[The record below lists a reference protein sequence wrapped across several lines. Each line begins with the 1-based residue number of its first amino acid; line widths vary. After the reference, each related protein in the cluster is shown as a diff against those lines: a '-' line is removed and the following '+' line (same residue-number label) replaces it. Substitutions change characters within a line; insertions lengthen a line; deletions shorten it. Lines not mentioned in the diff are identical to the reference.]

1 MPAASS
7 DDARGA
13 SPAASVLA
21 PSEGETE
28 DPHISAYVAH
38 LAHVGDEMAPGL
50 GALFADTF
58 PEVPALADIHEDFT
72 FSKNDSLLLFA
83 GLDGNALTLAQAQAE
98 GGTAALLS
106 HARCE
111 RLRGMMF
118 LAFNYAD
125 FGRSDTHAN
134 MLVGDV
140 QFFGNGDLHFAHR
153 KVKGLSG
160 RVEASDYLWPADSC
174 PDLLRALSFWLTL
187 RSRMRLHP
195 DGCEHMW
202 RLPWE
207 KSGFT
212 TSRLRTIF
220 ADTLSSLNRRPP
232 PGRKWTLHCIRAG
245 PASECNALGIPIST
259 IRRQGGWSA
268 KSRVPSDRYIDSQC
282 PPSAAGRRFFDWLT
296 PDGHL
301 RRLGAS

>member
-1 MPAASS
+1 MHWIFGSWRHGLLPYCIARPPRVCEGKKGVPAGALLDYKVYLPAHVASS
-7 DDARGA
+7 ALDQALLEVSA
-13 SPAASVLA
+13 SG
-21 PSEGETE
+21 SE
-28 DPHISAYVAH
+28 
-38 LAHVGDEMAPGL
+38 
-50 GALFADTF
+50 
-58 PEVPALADIHEDFT
+58 PE
-72 FSKNDSLLLFA
+72 LL
-83 GLDGNALTLAQAQAE
+83 
-98 GGTAALLS
+98 LLS

-134 MLVGDV
+134 MLVGDI